1 MAKFDSPKQV
11 FRALNSKNNN
21 NSAKTPTESCI
32 RKIYKKFCQTGSVL
46 DKLKG
51 SKVKKLEETKKNEI
65 TDILAANPKSS
76 LTAISQSVD
85 ISRTTIWRFIKY
97 QLHCKSYIIQTHQ
110 ELYEEDFD
118 RRLEMAE
125 IVLPML
131 ESRELAGLIFF
142 SDEATFHTSGY
153 VHKNNC
159 RIWGTE
165 KPNEVNSFERDSPK
179 VNVWCAMSSNCI
191 IGPYFFDVDTVKGT
205 DYLKMLNE
213 YFLPILRNKRIV
225 RTIRFQQDGA
235 PPHYA
240 TTVRKWLNDTF
251 PGRWIGR
258 RGPIEWAP
266 RSPDLTPLDFY
277 LWGYVKQVV
286 YKETIHDLNDL
297 RQKIIEAVNSI
308 NTKIIS
314 SVFLNLKKR
323 LQKVKDVSGGH
334 IEHLM

>member
-1 MAKFDSPKQV
+1 MVNLKLRIQIVQLMAKFDSPKQV

-142 SDEATFHTSGY
+142 SDEATFTL
-153 VHKNNC
+153 VATFV
-159 RIWGTE
+159 RT
-165 KPNEVNSFERDSPK
+165 
-179 VNVWCAMSSNCI
+179 
-191 IGPYFFDVDTVKGT
+191 TV
-205 DYLKMLNE
+205 E
-213 YFLPILRNKRIV
+213 YGALRNQMRSTHLKE
-225 RTIRFQQDGA
+225 
-235 PPHYA
+235 
-240 TTVRKWLNDTF
+240 TVRK
-251 PGRWIGR
+251 
-258 RGPIEWAP
+258 
-266 RSPDLTPLDFY
+266 
-277 LWGYVKQVV
+277 
-286 YKETIHDLNDL
+286 
-297 RQKIIEAVNSI
+297 
-308 NTKIIS
+308 
-314 SVFLNLKKR
+314 
-323 LQKVKDVSGGH
+323 
-334 IEHLM
+334 